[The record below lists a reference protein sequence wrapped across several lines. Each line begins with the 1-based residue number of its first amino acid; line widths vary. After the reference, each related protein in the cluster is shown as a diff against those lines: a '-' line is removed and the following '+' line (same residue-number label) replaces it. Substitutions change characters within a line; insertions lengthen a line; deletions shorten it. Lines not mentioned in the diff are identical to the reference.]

1 MIDMEYNYYFP
12 HCILVTKWFYNII
25 FRCVFLNSISY
36 YSIVHFKCLYSR
48 IFKIY
53 VSSTICMIENENIH
67 LDIDMIIKN
76 IKLKSILIYS
86 L

>member
-36 YSIVHFKCLYSR
+36 YSIVHFSVYIQESLKFTSHQLFAWLKMK
-48 IFKIY
+48 IFI
-53 VSSTICMIENENIH
+53 
-67 LDIDMIIKN
+67 
-76 IKLKSILIYS
+76 
-86 L
+86 

>member
-1 MIDMEYNYYFP
+1 M
-12 HCILVTKWFYNII
+12 CIFKFD
-25 FRCVFLNSISY
+25 FLLFNCS
-36 YSIVHFKCLYSR
+36 FQCLYSR